1 MLSGNHTF
9 YLGIFQTV
17 KNSCRLSRNLLDC
30 PEIFYTA
37 QKFSNLFGTFSRLSK
52 FSRRSG
58 NCQDCPEIFHTVRKS
73 SKVSSNLPDCL
84 EHFPDCPE
92 ILYPVQKFSRLSG
105 NLPDCLE
112 IFQTIRKYLR
122 YLTKDFFLK

>member
-1 MLSGNHTF
+1 MLSGNHPF
-9 YLGIFQTV
+9 YLGVFQTV
-17 KNSCRLSRNLLDC
+17 KNSCRLSRNLPDF

-58 NCQDCPEIFHTVRKS
+58 NYQDCPEIFNTVRKS
-73 SKVSSNLPDCL
+73 SRVSSNLPDYL

-92 ILYPVQKFSRLSG
+92 ILHPVQKFSRLSG

-112 IFQTIRKYLR
+112 IFQTTWKYLK
-122 YLTKDFFLK
+122 YFTKEFFLK